1 MLFII
6 SCVEVFILGHSGF
19 AKPEHSNEKRLTCYT
34 IDLSQKK
41 IAMTKKLIAPL
52 ILLALLV
59 ISCATNGSYN
69 DGYARP
75 VYIAP
80 GVGLGTI
87 IAVVVSWSRNK
98 SILWA
103 IIHGILGW
111 LYVIYA
117 IFVKAKD

>member
-1 MLFII
+1 MKSQRLNSFILLGI
-6 SCVEVFILGHSGF
+6 LTVSLASCVVDPNLGY
-19 AKPEHSNEKRLTCYT
+19 R
-34 IDLSQKK
+34 Q
-41 IAMTKKLIAPL
+41 
-52 ILLALLV
+52 
-59 ISCATNGSYN
+59 
-69 DGYARP
+69 P
-75 VYIAP
+75 VYIMP

-117 IFVKAKD
+117 LLVSKKD